1 MLDQKHRVCPLV
13 LLRFLKST
21 LPSRGGITHMHALIR
36 VRLRQALIR
45 RDTRPVDL
53 HSTRIHMI
61 LIHTLA
67 LHRVGSLRAGQAG
80 QTASTHG
87 MKPTSFQHCGSCL
100 LLFSSPLQGDVSVLS
115 FCVSFCPHSLHR
127 AVCSLTQSAV
137 CAPTVQVGQRPRNG
151 SRSHSLCAKVMPK
164 VHVAGQCKESRC

>member
-1 MLDQKHRVCPLV
+1 
-13 LLRFLKST
+13 
-21 LPSRGGITHMHALIR
+21 MHALIR

-100 LLFSSPLQGDVSVLS
+100 LLFSSPQQGDVSVLS
-115 FCVSFCPHSLHR
+115 FCVCLFVPILF
-127 AVCSLTQSAV
+127 TEQSAPSRR
-137 CAPTVQVGQRPRNG
+137 APFVRQ
-151 SRSHSLCAKVMPK
+151 LCRWASDLETAAAAIPP
-164 VHVAGQCKESRC
+164 ALR

>member
-1 MLDQKHRVCPLV
+1 MPRITSLSEIYTAL
-13 LLRFLKST
+13 
-21 LPSRGGITHMHALIR
+21 ITHMHALIR

-45 RDTRPVDL
+45 RDTRPIDL

-67 LHRVGSLRAGQAG
+67 LHRVCSLRAGQAG

-100 LLFSSPLQGDVSVLS
+100 TSPLQGDVSVLS
-115 FCVSFCPHSLHR
+115 LCVSFLSPFSSRTSLFPHAER
-127 AVCSLTQSAV
+127 
-137 CAPTVQVGQRPRNG
+137 R
-151 SRSHSLCAKVMPK
+151 LCANC
-164 VHVAGQCKESRC
+164 AGGPATSKRQPPPFPLR